1 MAHILADF
9 ALELQTEIKLEA
21 DGSSRGTLL
30 AEGSLGRGKDEASHT
45 CVVSA
50 RLAPD
55 SCRAQSLP
63 KRG

>member
-21 DGSSRGTLL
+21 DGSSRGTLQ

-45 CVVSA
+45 CVVPA
-50 RLAPD
+50 RLAG
-55 SCRAQSLP
+55 A
-63 KRG
+63 